1 MKKFKVTMLATSIK
15 EIFVAAKDK
24 ADAINKVDKYYLDE
38 EKINFDDEDIKQLR
52 YSCKEI
58 ISKRRDRFTA
68 QGYDLPNN
76 NADVFIN
83 EILNTFDKAE
93 KNVCKE
99 VFLQLKIT
107 NEDIK
112 NLENL
117 YSQYKEDLQ

>member
-93 KNVCKE
+93 KMVCKE
-99 VFLQLKIT
+99 GFLQLKIT